1 MQVDGSRK
9 MNNKFFADKNDFFKY
24 DLLLELIENS
34 PFLKQLTI
42 IPMLTQAD
50 GRKGGG
56 LTHYER
62 GNRREDLY
70 EFLKECLETGRRDI
84 CHLKEYFAMKPFA
97 YTPFRDSTC
106 FTNKAR
112 DEYFHAIPDTALDHA
127 LIFIDPDNG
136 LMDSGK
142 QTDDKHLTY
151 NELAQLNGRVKDP
164 SMVVVYHHL
173 ARVPRDRLFRTINM
187 HLEQLQPKPKAAFV
201 SDNRIAFL
209 ALSQESGIRGD
220 IESVLS
226 NYASIHR
233 LRPGVWLPRNA
244 KF

>member
-1 MQVDGSRK
+1 

-34 PFLKQLTI
+34 PFLKQLTVV
-42 IPMLTQAD
+42 PMLTRLD

-56 LTHYER
+56 LTHYECE
-62 GNRREDLY
+62 NRRGDLY
-70 EFLKECLETGRRDI
+70 EFLKKCLDTGQRDI
-84 CHLKEYFAMKPFA
+84 SHLKEYFAKKAFA

-112 DEYFHAIPDTALDHA
+112 DEYFHAIPETALDNA

-136 LMDSGK
+136 LTDSGK

-151 NELAQLNGRVKDP
+151 AELAGLLSRVKDP
-164 SMVVVYHHL
+164 STVVVYHHL
-173 ARVPRDRLFRTINM
+173 ARVPREELFRSINA
-187 HLEQLQPKPKAAFV
+187 HLQQLQPKPNTAFV

-209 ALSQESGIRGD
+209 VLAKESSTGNRA
-220 IESVLS
+220 EKVLR
-226 NYASIHR
+226 NYARVHR
-233 LRPGVWLPRNA
+233 LKPGVWLPRKTN
-244 KF
+244 